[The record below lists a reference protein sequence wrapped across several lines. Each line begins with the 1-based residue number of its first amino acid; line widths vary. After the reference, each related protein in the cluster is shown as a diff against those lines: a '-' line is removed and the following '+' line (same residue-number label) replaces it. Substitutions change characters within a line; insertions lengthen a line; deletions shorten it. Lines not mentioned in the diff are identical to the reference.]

1 MQLSAQEVLALKVRI
16 KEEMLRRSGYGSLA
30 EFGRS
35 DYDFEHVPEEGST
48 VFKEH
53 GEKTN
58 NLALQVSDIVGV
70 KYVSGDGEP
79 ISGMNTELESYTAQ
93 VAEPFHF
100 VFCADVYVLDILD
113 GTQLVGYMDAVFV
126 IAVSDGH

>member
-79 ISGMNTELESYTAQ
+79 ISGMNTELESFVTQIENEAMN
-93 VAEPFHF
+93 AEASSCRGACSGLC
-100 VFCADVYVLDILD
+100 VGTCVSECA
-113 GTQLVGYMDAVFV
+113 G
-126 IAVSDGH
+126 